1 MEQPG
6 ARYKTL
12 RDEIAIA
19 AMVAIISR
27 GDLDTEMDV
36 MPYCLDAYTIADS
49 MLEASNSTA
58 SQTPTT
64 NSSQ

>member
-19 AMVAIISR
+19 AMGSVLVNKVRLFESAKNR
-27 GDLDTEMDV
+27 EQVCRETYKWADT
-36 MPYCLDAYTIADS
+36 

-64 NSSQ
+64 NS